1 MEQTRNILVAT
12 IKSWNIVNAEKLKE
26 KYKEKYNIKII
37 TKKEDLNLNTI
48 EQINPKYIFFPHW
61 SWKIPKEIYE
71 NYNCIVFHMT
81 DLPYGRGGS
90 PLQNLIERGHKAT
103 KISAIKVK
111 EGLDTGD
118 IYLKEPLSLD
128 GTAEEIFKRASE
140 KIFNKMIPEILEKNL
155 TPYPQKGEIVE
166 FKRRKPSQS
175 DISKLNSIEKIY
187 DYIRMLDAEGYP
199 KAFIKLNEIKYEFYE
214 AKLEGNEL
222 QAKVKITKDDEK

>member
-1 MEQTRNILVAT
+1 MKKTY
-12 IKSWNIVNAEKLKE
+12 IVIAYSRKE
-26 KYKEKYNIKII
+26 YKYGANQFISKNKQYHIKII
-37 TKKEDLNLNTI
+37 TKKEDLNLIEI

-90 PLQNLIERGHKAT
+90 PLQNLIIRGHKAT

-118 IYLKEPLSLD
+118 IYLKEPLSLE
-128 GTAEEIFKRASE
+128 GTAEEIFKKASE

-166 FKRRKPSQS
+166 FKRREPSQS

-199 KAFIKLNEIKYEFYE
+199 KAFIKLNEIKYEFYD
-214 AKLEGNEL
+214 ARLEGNEL
-222 QAKVKITKDDEK
+222 QAKVKITKDEEK